1 MFIFLIPNKFYN
13 FVLKCTTSN
22 ICNIVTLI
30 LLPWIWYWTR
40 KMDFCN
46 AQRLIYEKVR
56 ACLKRKTKS
65 GLLSRLCKTAANSIQ
80 PSKPSHTPSNF
91 RLCARGNITVEC
103 FKICHFSCIGSS
115 RFLHF
120 SFYAMYYTFFTIMS
134 WSMILCVNIDL
145 CIQSEVAR
153 NEIGKGKSMTN
164 FVGTFCWTQPL

>member
-1 MFIFLIPNKFYN
+1 MSIFLILNRFYN

-80 PSKPSHTPSNF
+80 PSKPSHTPPNN
-91 RLCARGNITVEC
+91 RLCARRNITVEC
-103 FKICHFSCIGSS
+103 FKICHFSWIGSS

-120 SFYAMYYTFFTIMS
+120 SFYAMYYTFFHNNVLVYLST
-134 WSMILCVNIDL
+134 
-145 CIQSEVAR
+145 
-153 NEIGKGKSMTN
+153 
-164 FVGTFCWTQPL
+164 